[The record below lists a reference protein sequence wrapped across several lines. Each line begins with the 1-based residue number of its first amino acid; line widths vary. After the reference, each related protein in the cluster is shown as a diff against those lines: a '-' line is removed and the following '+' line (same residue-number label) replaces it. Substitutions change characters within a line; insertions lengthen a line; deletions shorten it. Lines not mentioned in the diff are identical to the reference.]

1 MTVSPNAASIAA
13 LPKAEL
19 HVHLEGCLE
28 PDLMFAL
35 ARRNEITLRWP
46 SPEALRAAY
55 HFNDLSSFLA
65 LYFEGCRV
73 LVTERDFYDVTLAYL
88 RRAHADGVQRAEV
101 FIGPQSFTERGVA
114 LASLMQGVLDAIQV
128 ASDETGISAG
138 LLISAHRHR
147 SETDALALLDSVLPW
162 ADRIAGIGLGG
173 AEIGNSPSKFRAYFR
188 AARDYG
194 FRTTIHAGEE
204 GPAAYVREALDL
216 LDVDR
221 IDHGVTCMS
230 DPALVRDLAARAIPL
245 TVCPLS
251 NLRLNVVPSLAALP
265 LRAMLDSGLN
275 VSIHSDDP
283 PYFGGYIADNY
294 GQCQHSLG
302 LSPAD
307 LASLA
312 RNSFTGAF
320 IPPDHRA
327 RGHAAVDAWLA
338 QATNAAGL
346 S

>member
-1 MTVSPNAASIAA
+1 MTEFIVG

-19 HVHLEGCLE
+19 HVHLEGCIE

-35 ARRNEITLRWP
+35 ARRNGLALRWP
-46 SPEALRAAY
+46 TPEALRAAY
-55 HFNDLSSFLA
+55 RFDNLQAFLK

-73 LVTERDFYDVTLAYL
+73 LVTEQDFHDLTLDYL
-88 RRAHADGVQRAEV
+88 RRAHSDGVVRAEM
-101 FIGPQSFTERGVA
+101 FIGPQSFTERGVPLGA
-114 LASLMQGVLDAIQV
+114 LLQGVLGAMQV
-128 ASDETGISAG
+128 AASETGISAG

-147 SETDALALLDSVLPW
+147 SEADALALLDSILPW

-173 AEIGNSPSKFRAYFR
+173 AEIGNPPSKFRGFFQ
-188 AARDYG
+188 AARGLG

-204 GPAAYVREALDL
+204 GPAVYVREALD

-221 IDHGVTCMS
+221 IDHGVACVA
-230 DPALVRDLAARAIPL
+230 DPALVRDLAARCVPL

-251 NLRLNVVPSLAALP
+251 NLRLNVVPSLAAHP

-275 VSIHSDDP
+275 VSVHSDDP
-283 PYFGGYIADNY
+283 PYFGGYIAENY
-294 GQCQHSLG
+294 RQSQRSLG
-302 LSPAD
+302 LSPAN
-307 LASLA
+307 LATLA

-320 IPPDHRA
+320 IAPEDKV

-338 QATNAAGL
+338 RAGDAAVRPL
-346 S
+346 P